1 MDAVSDYLSWIFI
14 ISGSLFAI
22 IGGIGILRF
31 PDFYSRQ
38 HAAGITDSLGAGFLL
53 LGLMIQGGLT
63 LVTVKLFMIV
73 TLLFITSPVATHA
86 VAQAAKK
93 SGLEPHLTS
102 KTPRVK

>member
-1 MDAVSDYLSWIFI
+1 MEIALDYLSWVLI
-14 ISGSLFAI
+14 ITGSLFAI

-53 LGLMIQGGLT
+53 MGLMIQGGVT

-73 TLLFITSPVATHA
+73 ILIFITSPVATHA

-93 SGLEPHLTS
+93 SGLEPQPTS
-102 KTPRVK
+102 KLPE

>member
-1 MDAVSDYLSWIFI
+1 MDIALDYLSWVLI
-14 ISGSLFAI
+14 ITGSLFAI

-53 LGLMIQGGLT
+53 MGLMVQGGVA

-73 TLLFITSPVATHA
+73 TLIFITSPVATHA

-93 SGLEPHLTS
+93 SGLKPQLKS
-102 KTPRVK
+102 KLPE

>member
-1 MDAVSDYLSWIFI
+1 MEIALDYLSWVLI
-14 ISGSLFAI
+14 ITGSLFAI

-53 LGLMIQGGLT
+53 MGLMVQGGVT

-73 TLLFITSPVATHA
+73 TLIFITSPVATHA

-93 SGLEPHLTS
+93 SGLEPQLTS
-102 KTPRVK
+102 KLPE